1 MAKKINL
8 THASDCY
15 LRTGGGPGELFC
27 SCGARDAMNEIARLT
42 TENKALRKRAR
53 AAESDW
59 QACNAELRDK
69 CTALI
74 KIQSM
79 LNNGDMHDN
88 PVLYTPDK
96 IKKVIEQARKA
107 VNDGRVQSRANDN

>member
-27 SCGARDAMNEIARLT
+27 SCGARGAMNEIARLT

-59 QACNAELRDK
+59 QACVAELQAKNKEIADHF
-69 CTALI
+69 TGI
-74 KIQSM
+74 
-79 LNNGDMHDN
+79 
-88 PVLYTPDK
+88 T
-96 IKKVIEQARKA
+96 KKAKQA
-107 VNDGRVQSRANDN
+107 